1 MANVFPAAGA
11 VNLRRCFVFAS
22 FFYISRATK
31 ICSLDETRRRIT
43 RVWFLS
49 LGSDTMSP
57 VTAETMPD
65 STSPNDAAEVRASI
79 NSSSTE
85 RGSTELT
92 ATPLADAVETPLR
105 LETLSPSRA
114 SDFKLCPQLF
124 KYKAIDKIEVPPTV
138 YQARGTT
145 AHLALQRLFDHPA
158 AERTPQRLYD
168 LFREA
173 WVELREVE
181 YPEMFQSQEEEREWG
196 VESLAILANYFGTED
211 PTSFEPKARELD
223 MLQDLGEM
231 TIRGIL
237 DRMDESP
244 DGLVIT
250 DYKTGKAP
258 PERYAIPAFF
268 ALKIYALLIRQRTG
282 RTPVTLRLLYLN
294 GPTVYEIPV
303 NDGQLDAMERQL
315 EALWS
320 AINKALEADHF
331 PARPSRLCGW
341 CSYQDICPAVRDED
355 LVTETARE
363 AA

>member
-1 MANVFPAAGA
+1 MTV
-11 VNLRRCFVFAS
+11 
-22 FFYISRATK
+22 
-31 ICSLDETRRRIT
+31 
-43 RVWFLS
+43 
-49 LGSDTMSP
+49 DTP
-57 VTAETMPD
+57 Q
-65 STSPNDAAEVRASI
+65 
-79 NSSSTE
+79 
-85 RGSTELT
+85 L
-92 ATPLADAVETPLR
+92 VETPTH

-114 SDFKLCPQLF
+114 GDFKQCPQLF

-138 YQARGTT
+138 HQARGTT

-158 AERTPQRLYD
+158 IERTPERLFD

-181 YPEMFQSQEEEREWG
+181 YPDMFESQEEEREWG
-196 VESLAILANYFGTED
+196 IHSLGILANYFGTED
-211 PTSFEPKARELD
+211 PASFEPLDRELD

-237 DRMDESP
+237 DRMDETP

-282 RTPVTLRLLYLN
+282 LTPATLRLLYLY

-303 NDGQLDAMERQL
+303 NDSQLDAMERQL
-315 EALWS
+315 RALWV
-320 AINKALEADHF
+320 AINRALETGNF

-341 CSYQDICPAVRDED
+341 CSFQDICPAVRTDDVAEKP
-355 LVTETARE
+355 VPE

>member
-1 MANVFPAAGA
+1 MP
-11 VNLRRCFVFAS
+11 
-22 FFYISRATK
+22 
-31 ICSLDETRRRIT
+31 
-43 RVWFLS
+43 
-49 LGSDTMSP
+49 P
-57 VTAETMPD
+57 VTTET
-65 STSPNDAAEVRASI
+65 T
-79 NSSSTE
+79 
-85 RGSTELT
+85 
-92 ATPLADAVETPLR
+92 TPIQ

-124 KYKAIDKIEVPPTV
+124 KYKAIDKIKVPPTV
-138 YQARGTT
+138 HQARGTT
-145 AHLALQRLFDHPA
+145 AHLALQRLFDNPA
-158 AERTPQRLYD
+158 ADRTPERLFN

-173 WVELREVE
+173 WVELREIE
-181 YPEMFQSQEEEREWG
+181 YPEMFESQEAEREWG
-196 VESLAILANYFGTED
+196 IQSLGILANYFGTED
-211 PTSFEPKARELD
+211 PVSIEPLERELD
-223 MLQDLGEM
+223 MLQDVGDM

-237 DRMDESP
+237 DRMDESA

-303 NDGQLDAMERQL
+303 NDSQLDAMERQL
-315 EALWS
+315 QALWS
-320 AINKALEADHF
+320 AINKALETGNF

-341 CSYQDICPAVRDED
+341 CSFQDICPAVRNED
-355 LVTETARE
+355 VEEGSVKE